1 MSTDLSNV
9 EVFNITTLKLFAKLY
24 DEFPV
29 PVNIDAKEIGAAA
42 SEATESINDTM
53 KMIYY
58 AEHTISWLAEEG
70 FLRFEK
76 AGGPHT
82 TFTNVRLTLKGLT
95 ILGYTPSS
103 IQAPEKA
110 QSIIGRV
117 KSVLASG
124 AEKAA
129 TEAVKSVLAEIFRLA
144 TSPATGQAIG
154 NVLTA

>member
-1 MSTDLSNV
+1 MSTELSNV
-9 EVFNITTLKLFAKLY
+9 EVFNVTALELFAKLY
-24 DEFPV
+24 DAFPV
-29 PVNIDAKEIGAAA
+29 PVTVDSKDVGVAA
-42 SEATESINDTM
+42 SEAAESINDTM
-53 KMIYY
+53 KMIFY

-76 AGGPHT
+76 GGPPHT
-82 TFTNVRLTLKGLT
+82 TFTKVRLTLKGLT

-103 IQAPEKA
+103 IQAPEKS

-124 AEKAA
+124 AEKAG

-144 TSPATGQAIG
+144 TSPTASQAVS